1 MNVTRFLRDH
11 EDFVRV
17 HPWTP
22 ALARYHREQL
32 DFLHRERVVHLGVTL
47 TFGTLFLGTVLFL
60 QLSPSLPALLLAL
73 LLLVLLVPY
82 LVHYYRLENTAQRWH
97 LLLLSREGFGPYGA
111 SAEEGTVGAAGD
123 GAGPPTA
130 AAPAVSPPATA
141 ESRDPSTRESS
152 AATSSNNSSASG
164 SS

>member
-73 LLLVLLVPY
+73 LALLFAGLLVLLTLRFAAFRLTRLTRSLLALLILLRITIG
-82 LVHYYRLENTAQRWH
+82 LVRL
-97 LLLLSREGFGPYGA
+97 
-111 SAEEGTVGAAGD
+111 VGHHER
-123 GAGPPTA
+123 PFSIYP
-130 AAPAVSPPATA
+130 
-141 ESRDPSTRESS
+141 
-152 AATSSNNSSASG
+152 
-164 SS
+164 

>member
-97 LLLLSREGFGPYGA
+97 LLLLSREGFGPYDA
-111 SAEEGTVGAAGD
+111 SAADGTAGAAGD
-123 GAGPPTA
+123 GAEPLATA
-130 AAPAVSPPATA
+130 APSASPPSTA
-141 ESRDPSTRESS
+141 ESRDPSTRVAS
-152 AATSSNNSSASG
+152 ATSSNNSSASG